1 MGILEIFPVAYLGT
15 ILEVFFIMEALKK
28 EELEKLQAE
37 LHELEA
43 NDIIIDGK
51 HLKPSNC
58 YYVGSNPLHILYNT
72 NCPDTLKQ
80 SIENILAKYKPT
92 DEDRP

>member
-1 MGILEIFPVAYLGT
+1 
-15 ILEVFFIMEALKK
+15 MEALKK

-37 LHELEA
+37 LLELEA
-43 NDIIIDGK
+43 NDIIIDCK
-51 HLKPSNC
+51 HLKASNC
-58 YYVGSNPLHILYNT
+58 YYVGSNPLHMLCNT

-80 SIENILAKYKPT
+80 SIENILAKYKPV